1 VFIGVD
7 MDKDEIYQNLNSC
20 LISDDDFKKGQEF
33 WNTLENPFL
42 PDLSDEF
49 EKEEVL
55 KKQID

>member
-1 VFIGVD
+1 
-7 MDKDEIYQNLNSC
+7 MDRDEIYQNLNSC